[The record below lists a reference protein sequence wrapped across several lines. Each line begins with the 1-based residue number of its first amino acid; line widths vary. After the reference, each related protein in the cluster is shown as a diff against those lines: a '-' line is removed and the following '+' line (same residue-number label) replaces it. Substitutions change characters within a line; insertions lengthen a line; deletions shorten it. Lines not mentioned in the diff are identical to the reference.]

1 MFEGKLRRPYCER
14 RLYMSNKDNA
24 YHFKT
29 PEFDFTKPEGEVSI
43 CCDEKGI
50 EDKNHLMYDGK
61 VYEVGKPYIPIV
73 GKISR
78 IILLIGSILAI
89 FMLCLLMYG
98 LWLDY

>member
-1 MFEGKLRRPYCER
+1 
-14 RLYMSNKDNA
+14 
-24 YHFKT
+24 
-29 PEFDFTKPEGEVSI
+29 
-43 CCDEKGI
+43 
-50 EDKNHLMYDGK
+50 MYDGK